1 MDELLEDLIDVLM
14 DAQDALRGED
24 EYIWI
29 DGYGYPIAEEGQE

>member
-1 MDELLEDLIDVLM
+1 MDDLIEELTDVLM

-29 DGYGYPIAEEGQE
+29 DGYGYPIAESED